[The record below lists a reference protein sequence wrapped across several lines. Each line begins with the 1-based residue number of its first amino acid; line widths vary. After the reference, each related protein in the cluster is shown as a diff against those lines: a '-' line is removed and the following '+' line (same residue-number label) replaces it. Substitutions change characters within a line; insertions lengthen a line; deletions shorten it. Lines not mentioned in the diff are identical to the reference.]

1 MMYNV
6 FDTEQEA
13 NEAQSYDYQSWIA
26 VNNNPSYVATTTA
39 WAIPQQR
46 ITDNKWVYPVC
57 PTSDATYTT
66 EEYDP
71 IWFGE
76 VVQ

>member
-6 FDTEQEA
+6 FDTEEEA
-13 NEAQSYDYQSWIA
+13 DQAQGYDFQTWKASHNDPEYIE
-26 VNNNPSYVATTTA
+26 TTTC

-46 ITDNKWVYPVC
+46 ITDGKWVYIVC
-57 PTSDATYTT
+57 PTSDAVYNT

-71 IWFGE
+71 SWFGE